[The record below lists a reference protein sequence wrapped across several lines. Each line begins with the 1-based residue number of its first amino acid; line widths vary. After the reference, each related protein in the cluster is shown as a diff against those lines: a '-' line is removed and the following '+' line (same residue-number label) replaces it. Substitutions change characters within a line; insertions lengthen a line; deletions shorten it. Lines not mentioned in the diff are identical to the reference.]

1 MKHTTLI
8 LIILLIFVS
17 CSNKSDEKK
26 TDSEGVITYKVSY
39 ETDEDANPIVA
50 LLPTVVEYKFKNNDI
65 SVLSEGY
72 LGFFSTKFISKIG
85 EPKSSILFKI
95 LNNKMNYEFSSD
107 EIPFIYSHKLATKIK
122 YLKTDK
128 IIAGY
133 KCKLARV
140 YIEELP
146 NPIDVYYTRDICLEN
161 PNRNTPFNKIDG
173 VLLEFETTMNK
184 IKARFS
190 AQNICL
196 TPVNTKEFIIPA
208 DYVKSDVKTILKYA
222 LSFKE

>member
-1 MKHTTLI
+1 MKQTTLI
-8 LIILLIFVS
+8 LIILHLFIS
-17 CSNKSDEKK
+17 CSNKSDERK
-26 TDSEGVITYKVSY
+26 THSEGVITYKVSY

-85 EPKSSILFKI
+85 EAKSSILFKI

-107 EIPFIYSHKLATKIK
+107 EIPFVYNHKIATKIK
-122 YLKTDK
+122 YLKTDRV
-128 IIAGY
+128 IAGY

-140 YIEELP
+140 YIQELSA
-146 NPIDVYYTRDICLEN
+146 PIDVYYTEDIHLKN

-184 IKARFS
+184 INAKFS
-190 AQNICL
+190 AQNVCL
-196 TPVNTKEFIIPA
+196 TPVNADEFVIPA
-208 DYVKSDVKTILKYA
+208 DYVISDAKTILKYA
-222 LSFKE
+222 LSFN